1 MRKKH
6 GSVPKLH
13 TCSGLDSRNEQKHCI
28 RSAITNGTP
37 VPPPQV
43 RTTPLRGEGLRSN
56 RRLTSGSPPPVL
68 TTTTTT
74 PAPGSEAAWVA
85 ASRQVLRQEGSHP
98 QRTRTSHSGRE
109 TETQGYWRP
118 TYPGMAGGSP
128 RGTEGCH
135 SPLGAGGRKRQPT
148 HAGAAPRLASSSILA
163 GMTKI
168 LEAEGGVK
176 AAAWLA
182 FPTVELEVTILGD
195 RRWRGAAR
203 LHDENP

>member
-13 TCSGLDSRNEQKHCI
+13 TCSGLDSHNEQKTL
-28 RSAITNGTP
+28 AIEMPLQTEL
-37 VPPPQV
+37 
-43 RTTPLRGEGLRSN
+43 RFPLRRYEQPHSMGEGLRSN

-68 TTTTTT
+68 TATTTT
-74 PAPGSEAAWVA
+74 PAPGGEAAWAA
-85 ASRQVLRQEGSHP
+85 ASGQVLRQEGSHP

-135 SPLGAGGRKRQPT
+135 SPPGAGK
-148 HAGAAPRLASSSILA
+148 
-163 GMTKI
+163 K
-168 LEAEGGVK
+168 K
-176 AAAWLA
+176 AADPCGGSP
-182 FPTVELEVTILGD
+182 PTRLILHLGLD
-195 RRWRGAAR
+195 
-203 LHDENP
+203 DENP

>member
-13 TCSGLDSRNEQKHCI
+13 TRSGPDSHNEQTHWHSKCHYE
-28 RSAITNGTP
+28 RN
-37 VPPPQV
+37 
-43 RTTPLRGEGLRSN
+43 
-56 RRLTSGSPPPVL
+56 SGSPSAGTNNPTRLGNLRSDRGPTGGPPPPGPATVA
-68 TTTTTT
+68 TTL
-74 PAPGSEAAWVA
+74 ASGGEAASAA
-85 ASRQVLRQEGSHP
+85 ASGQELRQEGSHP

-135 SPLGAGGRKRQPT
+135 SPPGTGGRKRQPT

-163 GMTKI
+163 WMTKI
-168 LEAEGGVK
+168 LEAEGGIE

-195 RRWRGAAR
+195 RRWRGATR
-203 LHDENP
+203 LRDENP